1 MLSVDSASVGPHH
14 GIMGPPKQ
22 KNSREAQLC
31 SAFLSL
37 TKRFLAKYSCYCLI
51 SSFHTTHEITDY
63 GRWGNHLHSM
73 TENQPLT
80 VKYLDTAEACMET
93 YRKKQTL
100 CHMGNFQISLIYAF
114 IWCPLSVIK
123 MCNTHK
129 DLRIIQGK
137 RYQNTVVSVLL
148 LQFFFHSINLHV
160 S

>member
-1 MLSVDSASVGPHH
+1 
-14 GIMGPPKQ
+14 
-22 KNSREAQLC
+22 
-31 SAFLSL
+31 
-37 TKRFLAKYSCYCLI
+37 
-51 SSFHTTHEITDY
+51 
-63 GRWGNHLHSM
+63 M

-100 CHMGNFQISLIYAF
+100 CHMDNFQISLIYAF

-137 RYQNTVVSVLL
+137 SYQNTVVSVLL
-148 LQFFFHSINLHV
+148 LQFFFTASIFMLAKQIVFKQCLGSLLCQIYAHWCYIYYCWQQRGL
-160 S
+160 SGYPKYLTS